1 MGKGARNRK
10 KREQEREQQA
20 ARAASGGGLFGLQP
34 QGGPFG
40 AAPPWKQP
48 STPEEAIDAMRK
60 FMESMPQLIVCG
72 RLGLKPL
79 TENQRRELL
88 AGADLYNAVETVAR
102 LQGRWDV
109 AFTTTQRP
117 DIIEAEFLAGGN
129 GDACKRARKRVTQHH
144 DLLVSPRA
152 TAQLQREIIEN
163 ASTDESAPP
172 IDRNTLVHILLS
184 ITSEQNGSDEFA
196 GDVPTPDEIAKLERE
211 VPKMGMEEMLEYA
224 KKLIPDE
231 VASNLFNMPTKY
243 EMLLS
248 NTYDLWFAPWA
259 EKSKT
264 TGLGDTPAEAFQIG
278 TGVELLD
285 LLRLGHRIVK
295 RSIDEHQVRFTR
307 DELIADGVSEAA
319 IDYLVKHMSL
329 PLDKYQDALKA
340 DREAGD
346 IAHQRFTFTRYPFIA
361 VDDNTLV
368 MIRHQW
374 AMERLCGAT
383 LYHEAWFSLKGQ
395 SNALGDRF
403 KNAMNDAFEVFVGG
417 ILHRTAAKGKGIQ
430 KIVDEPEM
438 QVAWKEQKNKT
449 PSVCDWMMLGEGHC
463 VVIDATNHAV
473 KAEAAE
479 GLATFDEYAADI
491 DKIYIEGKFEQLLS
505 TIDLAKKHGGWDGE
519 VVDGDTNF
527 VPLVVIPDTGV
538 PTGIITNFDIIER
551 GRKMFEHLQPHAYP
565 AGLIT
570 VSDVQLLE
578 GMADFAKKL
587 PQGPLDDRNMMKLLA
602 GWRRAVVAEGD
613 SSLQIFLHRRGFPLP
628 LSDHILSSSRRVIE
642 LLDGKAPA

>member
-1 MGKGARNRK
+1 M
-10 KREQEREQQA
+10 
-20 ARAASGGGLFGLQP
+20 
-34 QGGPFG
+34 
-40 AAPPWKQP
+40 
-48 STPEEAIDAMRK
+48 
-60 FMESMPQLIVCG
+60 
-72 RLGLKPL
+72 
-79 TENQRRELL
+79 
-88 AGADLYNAVETVAR
+88 
-102 LQGRWDV
+102 
-109 AFTTTQRP
+109 
-117 DIIEAEFLAGGN
+117 
-129 GDACKRARKRVTQHH
+129 
-144 DLLVSPRA
+144 
-152 TAQLQREIIEN
+152 QREIIEY

-196 GDVPTPDEIAKLERE
+196 GDVPTPAEIAKLERE
-211 VPKMGMEEMLEYA
+211 IPKMGMEEMLEYA
-224 KKLIPDE
+224 EKLIPDE

-285 LLRLGHRIVK
+285 LIRLGHRIVK

-307 DELIADGVSEAA
+307 DELIADGVLKPRSTTSSNTCRCRWIVPGRAEGRPGSRRHCAPTVHLHA
-319 IDYLVKHMSL
+319 VPVHHGRRQHARHDPPPVGDGASL
-329 PLDKYQDALKA
+329 WRDVVPRSMVQP
-340 DREAGD
+340 
-346 IAHQRFTFTRYPFIA
+346 Q
-361 VDDNTLV
+361 
-368 MIRHQW
+368 
-374 AMERLCGAT
+374 
-383 LYHEAWFSLKGQ
+383 GQ
-395 SNALGDRF
+395 SNGLGDRF

-417 ILHRTAAKGKGIQ
+417 ILHRTAAKGTGIQ
-430 KIVDEPEM
+430 KIVDEAEM

-473 KAEAAE
+473 KDEAAA

-491 DKIYIEGKFEQLLS
+491 DKIFIEGKFEQLLS
-505 TIDLAKKHGGWDGE
+505 TIDLAKKHGGWDSE

-538 PTGIITNFDIIER
+538 PTGIFTHFDIIER
-551 GRKMFEHLQPHAYP
+551 GRKMFEHLQPHVYP

-587 PQGPLDDRNMMKLLA
+587 PTGA
-602 GWRRAVVAEGD
+602 
-613 SSLQIFLHRRGFPLP
+613 
-628 LSDHILSSSRRVIE
+628 SR
-642 LLDGKAPA
+642 